1 MGVTEVVDTEAEDGM
16 LETEGVERSK
26 VRVLGRT
33 YQRTRTEE
41 TLGSLLTVREGGLKT
56 SVLPLALRRI

>member
-1 MGVTEVVDTEAEDGM
+1 MEAEDGM

-26 VRVLGRT
+26 VRVLGQT

>member
-1 MGVTEVVDTEAEDGM
+1 VEAEDGM

-26 VRVLGRT
+26 VRVLGQT